1 LTELLSGKA
10 LCVVRGDRCLV
21 RDLDFSLDSGELLF
35 IEGSNG
41 SGKTS
46 LMRSMA
52 GLLPL
57 EQGEIYWQ
65 GEPVR
70 RNPQEFRAALVWMAH
85 RVGFK
90 NDLNLKVNLDFEAAL
105 RPVSDANPGRVIER
119 LGLGRL
125 TGLPFR
131 SLSAGQQRRVAL
143 ARMLLSN
150 SLLWLMDEPFTNLD
164 VDGRSLVTDIV
175 TEHLQ
180 SGGLCVMA
188 SHQPVEVDANI
199 RKIKL

>member
-1 LTELLSGKA
+1 MTELLSGKA

>member
-1 LTELLSGKA
+1 MTELLSGKA

-150 SLLWLMDEPFTNLD
+150 SPLWLMDEPFTNLD